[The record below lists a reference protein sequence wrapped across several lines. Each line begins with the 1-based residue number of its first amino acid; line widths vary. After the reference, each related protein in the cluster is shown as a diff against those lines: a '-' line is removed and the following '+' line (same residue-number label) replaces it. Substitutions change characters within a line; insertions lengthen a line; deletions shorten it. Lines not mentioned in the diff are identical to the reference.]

1 MVFSTART
9 AWNHATTNAR
19 AVMKST
25 SWNSKTLTKKHKI
38 KLSKTNMTQLSGNE
52 MNVYQK
58 LNIARKK
65 FHGIELKKSGHN
77 KFAGYKYFE
86 LGDFI
91 IPALDIFNEVGL
103 TGIITFGATEAHMEI
118 VDNENPENRIIISS
132 PMSTA
137 ALKGCHEVQNLGAV
151 QTYLRRYL
159 WVAALEIVEHDALDS
174 SPKLT
179 EEGIKKK
186 GAGPVIT
193 PRGDIGEDLPQ
204 DIKDF
209 LTDLAAGVTELVDQ
223 GKAKQA
229 LALIDEQALEAD
241 QRVWLANQMSSTVR
255 SALKNAKG

>member
-1 MVFSTART
+1 
-9 AWNHATTNAR
+9 
-19 AVMKST
+19 
-25 SWNSKTLTKKHKI
+25 
-38 KLSKTNMTQLSGNE
+38 MTQQTGNE

-58 LNIARKK
+58 LNAAREQ
-65 FHGIELKKSGHN
+65 FHQTKLKKTGHN
-77 KFAGYKYFE
+77 KFANYYYFE
-86 LGDFI
+86 LGDFL
-91 IPALDIFNEVGL
+91 IPALHIFAEHGL
-103 TGIITFGATEAHMEI
+103 TGVISFGKEEASMTIIDVYKPEDRI
-118 VDNENPENRIIISS
+118 VITS

-179 EEGIKKK
+179 DEGIKKK
-186 GAGPVIT
+186 GNAPVVT
-193 PRGDIGEDLPQ
+193 PRGGIGDDLPQ
-204 DIKDF
+204 DIKEF

-223 GKAKQA
+223 GKAKEG
-229 LALIDEQALEAD
+229 LAMIDEQALEAD